1 MDNGLT
7 RVPVPG
13 GSGRIKTG
21 PMAFEGDWP
30 GYFFRGDEMPLHLL
44 RYAAKVLH
52 EHSEPAIA
60 RGMDRL
66 VKEMEAS
73 IVGQDW
79 RNG

>member
-1 MDNGLT
+1 MEGGLT

-30 GYFFRGDEMPLHLL
+30 GYFFRGDELPNSEL
-44 RYAAKVLH
+44 RYAAGLLR
-52 EHSEPAIA
+52 EHSEEQAA
-60 RGMDRL
+60 EFLERLLDKMRGC
-66 VKEMEAS
+66 
-73 IVGQDW
+73 IVSQDW